1 VNNLWI
7 NFHVIHLKSANVLK
21 NMAPMRRLLQSVKTG
36 EYFREGQWTP
46 DPAQAQDFSDSGKVI
61 ETCLRNHLT
70 DVELVL
76 QLDPEA
82 VGVSDTRVRLFD
94 YACAEW

>member
-1 VNNLWI
+1 
-7 NFHVIHLKSANVLK
+7 
-21 NMAPMRRLLQSVKTG
+21 MRRLLQSVKTG

-46 DPAQAQDFSDSGKVI
+46 DPAQAQNFSDSGKVI
-61 ETCLRNHLT
+61 ATCLRHHLT

-76 QLDPEA
+76 QLDSEA